1 MAEVNVAIPKNSEI
15 FVEVVP
21 NNTEAYVRV
30 SEPENGGKGVTR
42 QDIMDALKKNNVVFG
57 IREEMID
64 SILEYERYEQKLCV
78 AMAQMPVDGEN
89 GEITYM
95 YEKENTLAPVE
106 DEHGFVDYKDLGLIR
121 MVHPGDVIAQIKHPT
136 EGVDGTDVRKGIMRA
151 IHGKKASYTIGVNT
165 SLSEDGTQIVSNI
178 DGHLVFKNGAFN
190 VDSLV
195 TINSDVDISVGNIDF
210 IGDIIIKGNV
220 FEGFKVS
227 SNANITI
234 YGEVNGATVEAG
246 GNVLIKKGCINSN
259 IISHGNVSA
268 QFCEHSNIKCDG
280 DLSAQNFVIC
290 DVYCGGTITT
300 TKTSS
305 GGLIGGRY
313 TILSSIEVSNIG
325 SKHYIP
331 TEITIGNNAILAE
344 EKNNL
349 LNEIAKLNKQIND
362 LTLIVNFL
370 NEKKKELHHLPEDKE
385 QALGNAVR
393 QKVLHSVSIKNAE
406 KRIKEID
413 LSLASRQQLT
423 VKCKGYIYPGT
434 RITINDINVKIDD
447 EYVRTCVSIGEDG
460 MPHFGPL

>member
-21 NNTEAYVRV
+21 NNTEAYVRI
-30 SEPENGGKGVTR
+30 SEPENGGKGVTK
-42 QDIMDALKKNNVVFG
+42 QEILDTLKKNNVVFG

-78 AMAQMPVDGEN
+78 ASAKMPVDGTN
-89 GEITYM
+89 GEITYL
-95 YEKENTLAPVE
+95 YAKENVLAPVE

-121 MVHPGDVIAQIKHPT
+121 MVHPGDVIAEIKHPT
-136 EGVDGTDVRKGIMRA
+136 DGEDGTDVRNGIMRA
-151 IHGKKASYTIGVNT
+151 IKGKKASFTLGTNT
-165 SLSEDGTQIVSNI
+165 SLNEDGTQIVSNI
-178 DGHLVFKNGAFN
+178 DGHLVFRNGTFN
-190 VDSLV
+190 VDNLV
-195 TINSDVDISVGNIDF
+195 TINGDVDASVGNIDF

-234 YGEVNGATVEAG
+234 YGEVNGATVESG
-246 GNVLIKKGCINSN
+246 GNVLIKKGCINSK
-259 IISHGNVSA
+259 ITSHGAVTA
-268 QFCEHSNIKCDG
+268 QFCEHSTIKCDG
-280 DLSAQNFVIC
+280 DLSAQSFVIC
-290 DVYCGGTITT
+290 DVYCGGTILT
-300 TKTSS
+300 TKSSS

-331 TEITIGNNAILAE
+331 TEITLGNNAILAE
-344 EKNNL
+344 EKSDL

-393 QKVLHSVSIKNAE
+393 QKVLHSVAIKNAE

-413 LSLASRQQLT
+413 LSLESRQQLT

-434 RITINDINVKIDD
+434 KITINDVNVKVDD

-460 MPHFGPL
+460 NPHFGPL